1 MFYRIGAG
9 VVVAVALLI
18 AGPSAR
24 SQVVENSA
32 RACADDNGGLTL
44 SPGFCATIFADNL
57 GHTRHLVVAP
67 NGVVYV
73 NTWSGLYYH
82 FGKVPA
88 GFLVALKDTK
98 GDGHADVVERFGPSF
113 AEGAA
118 GGTGI
123 AYYDGA
129 IYAEEKDKIVRYAL
143 ASGEI
148 VPKGSPQ
155 IVVSGMPLGGD
166 HPMHPFVIDPN
177 GNLYVDMGSA
187 TNSCQEKN
195 RTLDSPGIHPCT
207 ELLTRGGTW
216 RFDANKRNQK
226 FSPAER
232 FVTGLRNG
240 EGFAFD
246 SAGRLFATQHGRDQL
261 AQNFPKL
268 FTSASRRQSARRRA
282 RDAEA
287 RRGFRLA
294 RMLFRRNGAKQTRA
308 LPGIRRRAERRSAS
322 ARRNRSL
329 WLSFRRI
336 GRRMI
341 C

>member
-195 RTLDSPGIHPCT
+195 RTLNSPGIHPCT

-268 FTSASRRQSARRRA
+268 FTVHQGANLP
-282 RDAEA
+282 AEE
-287 RRGFRLA
+287 LV
-294 RMLFRRNGAKQTRA
+294 MQKQGADFGWPECYFDGMVQNRTRA
-308 LPGIRRRAERRSAS
+308 LPGIRRRRKEDRHLRAETGACGF
-322 ARRNRSL
+322 
-329 WLSFRRI
+329 LS
-336 GRRMI
+336 GALGAE
-341 C
+341 